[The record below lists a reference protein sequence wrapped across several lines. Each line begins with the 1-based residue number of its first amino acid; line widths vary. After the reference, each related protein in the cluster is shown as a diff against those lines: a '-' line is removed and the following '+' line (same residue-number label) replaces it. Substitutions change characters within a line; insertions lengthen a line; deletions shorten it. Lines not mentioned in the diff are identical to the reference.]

1 MRCIEERTEIVQ
13 CAKVWINIEV
23 VGDVV
28 AVITKRRRIKRKKPN
43 GGDTELLEIIQLL
56 DQTTEIPHS
65 VAIAVT
71 KSFDVQLVDDCVLV
85 PKRIGFFAVRLRHE
99 ANSWRTNG
107 ARQVIDVPIACE
119 QNASPARYLESVGR
133 IPSHRLRHP
142 NGRPASDPFLLSN
155 FCLCRLNLIFC
166 MHRKAKKQAH
176 RKGKWETRRFSAP
189 PQLQPGAPT
198 DLELMQAIQAED
210 PDAISQLYA
219 RYNGILK
226 ALILRVIHNEAEA
239 DDLLQ
244 EIFMEIWNQAKNFSA
259 QKGKPLGW
267 MVTLARRRAIDG
279 LRKKQAYARAEER
292 LQNEVEQQPDA
303 WLHNANEEEIVLRD
317 TRVLI
322 RKVINGL
329 PLAQQQAINFAFFR
343 GMSQR
348 EIAAKTNTPL
358 GTVKTRL
365 ELGLKKIYDGL
376 KELRDEL

>member
-1 MRCIEERTEIVQ
+1 MHRT
-13 CAKVWINIEV
+13 
-23 VGDVV
+23 G
-28 AVITKRRRIKRKKPN
+28 KK
-43 GGDTELLEIIQLL
+43 
-56 DQTTEIPHS
+56 
-65 VAIAVT
+65 
-71 KSFDVQLVDDCVLV
+71 
-85 PKRIGFFAVRLRHE
+85 
-99 ANSWRTNG
+99 G
-107 ARQVIDVPIACE
+107 ARAAKPRTMRRTRAATPTSKKRARAGKPKARQLSV
-119 QNASPARYLESVGR
+119 SPPLE
-133 IPSHRLRHP
+133 
-142 NGRPASDPFLLSN
+142 
-155 FCLCRLNLIFC
+155 
-166 MHRKAKKQAH
+166 
-176 RKGKWETRRFSAP
+176 
-189 PQLQPGAPT
+189 PGAPS
-198 DLELMQAIQAED
+198 DLDLMQAIQAED
-210 PDAISQLYA
+210 PDALAQLYD

-226 ALILRVIHNEAEA
+226 ALILRVVHNEAEA

-292 LQNEVEQQPDA
+292 LQNETEQQPDA
-303 WLHNANEEEIVLRD
+303 WVHNATEEAIVLGD
-317 TRVLI
+317 TRTLM

-329 PLAQQQAINFAFFR
+329 PPAQQQAIDLAFFQ

>member
-1 MRCIEERTEIVQ
+1 MPR
-13 CAKVWINIEV
+13 
-23 VGDVV
+23 
-28 AVITKRRRIKRKKPN
+28 KRLPKTDDDSENPQQRMPAQMP
-43 GGDTELLEIIQLL
+43 ELE
-56 DQTTEIPHS
+56 P
-65 VAIAVT
+65 
-71 KSFDVQLVDDCVLV
+71 
-85 PKRIGFFAVRLRHE
+85 
-99 ANSWRTNG
+99 G
-107 ARQVIDVPIACE
+107 AR
-119 QNASPARYLESVGR
+119 S
-133 IPSHRLRHP
+133 
-142 NGRPASDPFLLSN
+142 
-155 FCLCRLNLIFC
+155 
-166 MHRKAKKQAH
+166 
-176 RKGKWETRRFSAP
+176 
-189 PQLQPGAPT
+189 
-198 DLELMQAIQAED
+198 DLELMEGIQAEN
-210 PDAISQLYA
+210 PDSLSQLYD

-244 EIFMEIWNQAKNFSA
+244 EIFMEIWSQAKNFSA

-292 LQNEVEQQPDA
+292 LQQETEQQPDA
-303 WLHNANEEEIVLRD
+303 WVHNTTEEEIESGD

-322 RKVINGL
+322 RRVIATL
-329 PLAQQQAINFAFFR
+329 PVAQQQAIELAFFR